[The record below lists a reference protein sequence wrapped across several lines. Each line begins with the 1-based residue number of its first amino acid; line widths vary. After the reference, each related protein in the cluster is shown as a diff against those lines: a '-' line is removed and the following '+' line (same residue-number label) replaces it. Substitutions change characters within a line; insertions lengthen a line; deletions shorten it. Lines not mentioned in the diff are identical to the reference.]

1 MFNSAGQTSSQINRV
16 KDDIFFPPSNVA
28 FFFFFLQIQYQQ
40 TIIMITIPAVIKF
53 YFANIYCVTAR
64 HSAVYFITTNYCYEK
79 KLEAFSAYRNGV
91 SER

>member
-1 MFNSAGQTSSQINRV
+1 MFSSAGQTSSQINRV
-16 KDDIFFPPSNVA
+16 KDDIFFFLQMSLSSS
-28 FFFFFLQIQYQQ
+28 FFLQIQYQQ

-64 HSAVYFITTNYCYEK
+64 HSAVYLITTNYCYEK